1 LSEQLCK
8 ENKLF
13 EMQLSSPHR
22 PTSTIEELVSSS
34 THTGGS
40 VNISCNGF
48 SLQLSFFAVKLEK
61 IA

>member
-1 LSEQLCK
+1 LSEQLSK

-13 EMQLSSPHR
+13 EMQLSPPHR
-22 PTSTIEELVSSS
+22 PTSTVEDLVSSS
-34 THTGGS
+34 KHTGGS
-40 VNISCNGF
+40 VNSCCNGF